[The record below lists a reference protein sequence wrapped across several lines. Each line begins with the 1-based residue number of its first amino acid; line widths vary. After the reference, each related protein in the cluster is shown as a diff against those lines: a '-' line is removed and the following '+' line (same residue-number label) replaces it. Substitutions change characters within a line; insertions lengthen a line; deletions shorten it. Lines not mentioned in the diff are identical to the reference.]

1 MLRWWL
7 SRLLWSLPTLVG
19 VTFVTFLVL
28 DAAPVDRAAL
38 ELARRAEESS
48 VAASG
53 ERDVALARL
62 RIRYGLVDAATL
74 EPVPVHVRY
83 GRWLA
88 DAARFRFCGPGED
101 PVEFRARLSRAVPVT
116 LGLGA
121 LSLVVALAL
130 GIPFGARLGLRAGSR
145 GERAASLAT
154 FALLGLPEA
163 LVATLALLVFAGP
176 VFAWFPAG
184 GLGGP
189 SLLDRAHHLVLPVL
203 VGALGPFLLV
213 VRFLRESVARASRAP
228 FAQNLDAWGFEPRER
243 DRRVVRAGL
252 APIATLLGGL
262 LPMLVTG
269 SIVVE
274 STFAIDGMG
283 RLLWSAVQTHD
294 HAMVM
299 AITGIT
305 AVVTLLGLVSS
316 DLVHRLLDPRVRLA
330 S

>member
-19 VTFVTFLVL
+19 VTFVTFFVL
-28 DAAPVDRAAL
+28 DRAPVDRAAL
-38 ELARRAEESS
+38 EIARRAEESGT
-48 VAASG
+48 AAAG
-53 ERDVALARL
+53 EREVALARL
-62 RIRYGLVDAATL
+62 RIRYGLVDPMTL

-88 DAARFRFCGPGED
+88 DAARLRLSGPGED
-101 PVEFRARLSRAVPVT
+101 PVEFRARLARAAPVT

-121 LSLVVALAL
+121 LSLLVAFGL
-130 GIPFGARLGLRAGSR
+130 GVPFGARLGLRAGSR
-145 GERAASLAT
+145 GERAASAAT
-154 FALLGLPEA
+154 FALLGLPDA
-163 LVATLALLVFAGP
+163 LVATLLLLCFAGP

-189 SLLDRAHHLVLPVL
+189 GFFDHAHHLVLPVL
-203 VGALGPFLLV
+203 AMSLGPFLLV
-213 VRFLRESVARASRAP
+213 VRFLRESVARAKDAP

-243 DRRVVRAGL
+243 DRRVVRAAL
-252 APIATLLGGL
+252 APLATLVGGL

-269 SIVVE
+269 SVVVE

-283 RLLWSAVQTHD
+283 RLLWNAVQTND

-299 AITGIT
+299 AITLIS
-305 AVVTLLGLVSS
+305 AVVTLAALVLS
-316 DLVHRLLDPRVRLA
+316 DLAHRALDPRVRLA